1 MELESRYHEP
11 ESISGLPP
19 RERIV
24 QAAREL
30 FYRHGIRAIGVEA
43 VAEAAGTN
51 KMTLYRHF
59 PSKNDLIVEC
69 LRRVAKGVEA
79 FWERLETEASD
90 PRARLHAW
98 VRAMAEDLPQRQQRG
113 CFLANAAVEL
123 AERGHPGRSVIEVF
137 KRGQRERLT
146 RLCQA
151 AGLNE
156 AELLAEEL
164 FLVIEGARAS
174 AQSCG
179 SEGLEARVV
188 RIGEAIIKAHTPPAS
203 TPEPAAEQPGSCNGN
218 A

>member
-1 MELESRYHEP
+1 MELESRHHEP
-11 ESISGLPP
+11 ESAVRAPP
-19 RERIV
+19 RERILL
-24 QAAREL
+24 AARDL
-30 FYRHGIRAIGVEA
+30 FYRHGIRAVGVEA

-69 LRRVAKGVEA
+69 LRRVAKGAEA
-79 FWERLETEASD
+79 FWDRLEAQHSD
-90 PRARLHAW
+90 PRARLYAW
-98 VRAMAEDLPQRQQRG
+98 IGGMAEELPRRQERG

-123 AERGHPGRSVIEVF
+123 AERGHPGRPVIEAF

-156 AELLAEEL
+156 PELLAEEL
-164 FLVIEGARAS
+164 FLVIEGARAC

-179 SEGLEARVV
+179 SDGLEARVV
-188 RIGEAIIKAHTPPAS
+188 RIGEAIIVAHTPPAS
-203 TPEPAAEQPGSCNGN
+203 AAEQ
-218 A
+218 

>member
-1 MELESRYHEP
+1 MEP
-11 ESISGLPP
+11 ESHLHELGSDPRTPPP
-19 RERIV
+19 RERILV
-24 QAAREL
+24 AARDL
-30 FYRHGIRAIGVEA
+30 FYRHGIRAVGVEA

-69 LRRVAKGVEA
+69 LRRFAKGADA
-79 FWERLETEASD
+79 FWDQLEEGEPNPRTRLYGWLRGMAAEL
-90 PRARLHAW
+90 PR
-98 VRAMAEDLPQRQQRG
+98 RQERG

-123 AERGHPGRSVIEVF
+123 AERGHPGRPVIEAF

-151 AGLNE
+151 GGLNE
-156 AELLAEEL
+156 PELLAEEL

-179 SEGLEARVV
+179 SDGLEGRVV
-188 RIGEAIIKAHTPPAS
+188 RIGEAIIAAHTPAAS
-203 TPEPAAEQPGSCNGN
+203 ALE
-218 A
+218 

>member
-1 MELESRYHEP
+1 MELESRVHELRSDP
-11 ESISGLPP
+11 RAPP
-19 RERIV
+19 RERILT
-24 QAAREL
+24 AARDL
-30 FYRHGIRAIGVEA
+30 FYRHGIRAVGVEA

-69 LRRVAKGVEA
+69 LRRFAKGADA
-79 FWERLETEASD
+79 FWDRLEATEPD
-90 PRARLHAW
+90 PRARLYAW
-98 VRAMAEDLPQRQQRG
+98 VRGMAAELPRRQERG

-123 AERGHPGRSVIEVF
+123 AERGHPGRPVIEAF

-151 AGLNE
+151 AGLSE
-156 AELLAEEL
+156 PELLAEEL

-179 SEGLEARVV
+179 SDGLESRVV
-188 RIGEAIIKAHTPPAS
+188 RIGEAIIAAHTPG
-203 TPEPAAEQPGSCNGN
+203 GS
-218 A
+218 ADES

>member
-1 MELESRYHEP
+1 MELESHLHELGSNP
-11 ESISGLPP
+11 RTPP
-19 RERIV
+19 RERILM
-24 QAAREL
+24 AARDL
-30 FYRHGIRAIGVEA
+30 FYRHGIRAVGVEA

-69 LRRVAKGVEA
+69 LRRFAKGADA
-79 FWERLETEASD
+79 FWDRLEAGEPN
-90 PRARLHAW
+90 PRTRLYGW
-98 VRAMAEDLPQRQQRG
+98 LRGMAAELPRRQERG

-123 AERGHPGRSVIEVF
+123 AERGHPGRPVIEAF
-137 KRGQRERLT
+137 KRGQRDRLT

-156 AELLAEEL
+156 PELLAEEL

-179 SEGLEARVV
+179 SDGLEGRVV
-188 RIGEAIIKAHTPPAS
+188 RIGEAIIAAHTPAAS
-203 TPEPAAEQPGSCNGN
+203 ALE
-218 A
+218 

>member
-1 MELESRYHEP
+1 MELESHLHEP
-11 ESISGLPP
+11 GSDPRTPP
-19 RERIV
+19 RERILM
-24 QAAREL
+24 AARDL
-30 FYRHGIRAIGVEA
+30 FYRHGIRAVGVEA

-69 LRRVAKGVEA
+69 LRRFAKGADA
-79 FWERLETEASD
+79 FWDRLEAGEPN
-90 PRARLHAW
+90 PRARLYGW
-98 VRAMAEDLPQRQQRG
+98 LRGMAAELPRRQERG

-123 AERGHPGRSVIEVF
+123 AERGHPGRPVIEAF

-156 AELLAEEL
+156 PELLAEEL

-179 SEGLEARVV
+179 SDGLEGRVV
-188 RIGEAIIKAHTPPAS
+188 RIGEAIIAAHTP
-203 TPEPAAEQPGSCNGN
+203 AAR
-218 A
+218 